1 MAQRTVQPE
10 KVKTLADW
18 VARWPK
24 ATNLGFDSETREA
37 TIYDTSKER
46 NKVSSIPWKREA
58 DTLTVLSQ
66 PTRFSAQA
74 VASAT
79 SRFDKLRAQRAELR
93 QAGEEQLRI
102 AEANM
107 LDAWRSY
114 YATPTAARG
123 PLRRDILSAEATL
136 RELEERIANKGR
148 TVVRIGELYGS
159 SIPPMPLNRRGI
171 SLVQGASEEKSSE
184 LL

>member
-1 MAQRTVQPE
+1 MAQRTIQPE

-24 ATNLGFDSETREA
+24 ATNLGFDPETREA

-58 DTLTVLSQ
+58 DTLTVLAQ

-74 VASAT
+74 VATAT
-79 SRFDKLRAQRAELR
+79 SRFDKIRTQRTELR
-93 QAGEEQLRI
+93 QAGEDQLRI
-102 AEANM
+102 AEGNV

-114 YATPTAARG
+114 HATPVASRG

-136 RELEERIANKGR
+136 HELEQALANKGR
-148 TVVRIGELYGS
+148 KVIRIGELSGIY
-159 SIPPMPLNRRGI
+159 IPPMPLTRRGI
-171 SLVQGASEEKSSE
+171 SLVQGAVTTEEGTQ
-184 LL
+184 